1 MTHYFQKLR
10 PIEGNWEILASDL
23 ALWGLVFLSWGLV
36 LLAAVTGQEH
46 LLHHERLFQDN
57 SQPLLLK
64 LIIFLVAW
72 QVMTV
77 AMMLPA
83 SLPLIQLFA
92 KVTQAQQALVLPV
105 FLAAYL
111 AVWTGFALVT
121 CLGDLGLHYLID
133 LLPWLA
139 QRPWLI
145 SGATLL
151 LAGAFQFSHL
161 KEHCLKACRHPLSF
175 LTHYYQRGLKA
186 AWNLGIRHGL
196 YCLGCCW
203 ALMLVMFGLG
213 VGHLSWMLLLTGVMV
228 VEKISP
234 WSRVLVPVVGVLSLV
249 WGALTLL
256 LPAL

>member
-1 MTHYFQKLR
+1 MADYFQNLR
-10 PIEGNWEILASDL
+10 PIKGSWAILASDL

-46 LLHHERLFQDN
+46 LLHHELLFQDN

-64 LIIFLVAW
+64 LIIFLFAW

-92 KVTQAQQALVLPV
+92 KVTQAQQGLVLPV

-121 CLGDLGLHYLID
+121 CFGDLGLHHLID

-145 SGATLL
+145 SGTTLL

-161 KEHCLKACRHPLSF
+161 KQHCLKACRHPLSF
-175 LTHYYQRGLKA
+175 LTHHYQRGLKA
-186 AWNLGIRHGL
+186 AWDLGIRHGL

-213 VGHLSWMLLLTGVMV
+213 VGHLNWMLLLTGVMV

-234 WSRVLVPVVGVLSLV
+234 WSGVLVPVVGAGLIV